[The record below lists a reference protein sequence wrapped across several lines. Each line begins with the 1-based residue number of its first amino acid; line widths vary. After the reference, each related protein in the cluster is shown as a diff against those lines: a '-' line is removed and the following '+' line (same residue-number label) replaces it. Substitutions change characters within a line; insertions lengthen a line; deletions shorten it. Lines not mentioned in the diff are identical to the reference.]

1 MGLPPLPPRSR
12 ARRRAAV
19 ALAALPAA
27 LPILGAAL
35 AYAPRARAQLLRS
48 FPAKARLARLEMR
61 IFPEA
66 TIDGETVRLAG
77 AARIH
82 DTNNRIVMPA
92 SLSGTHDVLVEDDA
106 SGQISRIW
114 ILTPE
119 ELAAARERAKSR

>member
-1 MGLPPLPPRSR
+1 MSLPPLSQRSL
-12 ARRRAAV
+12 ARRRASAM
-19 ALAALPAA
+19 LAALP
-27 LPILGAAL
+27 LVGFAL
-35 AYAPRARAQLLRS
+35 AFASSARAQLLRS
-48 FPAKARLARLEMR
+48 FPEKARLARLEMR

-66 TIDGETVRLAG
+66 LLDGETARLAG

-106 SGQISRIW
+106 SGQIARVW
-114 ILTPE
+114 VLTPE

>member
-1 MGLPPLPPRSR
+1 MGLSPLPPRSR
-12 ARRRAAV
+12 ARRRAAA
-19 ALAALPAA
+19 ALAALPAV
-27 LPILGAAL
+27 LPIFGAAL
-35 AYAPRARAQLLRS
+35 AFAPDARAQLLRS
-48 FPAKARLARLEMR
+48 FPEKARLVRFEMR

-92 SLSGTHDVLVEDDA
+92 SLAGTHDVLVEDDA
-106 SGQISRIW
+106 SGQISRVW

-119 ELAAARERAKSR
+119 ELTAARERAKSR